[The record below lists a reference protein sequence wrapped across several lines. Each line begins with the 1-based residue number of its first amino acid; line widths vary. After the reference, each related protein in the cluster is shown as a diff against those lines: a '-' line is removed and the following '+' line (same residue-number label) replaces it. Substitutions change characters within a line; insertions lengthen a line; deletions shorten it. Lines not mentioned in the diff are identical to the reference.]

1 MKKKKNKEELN
12 YVYGGLEE
20 FDDFQEIRERELYE
34 IKNILNNF
42 LTQQDVRNSTETFQ
56 TLENL
61 KLITDFLKNDLNML
75 QNINSAIITLTKKV
89 EDLKKNAENLFGSLK
104 LI

>member
-1 MKKKKNKEELN
+1 MTRKKKEELN

-34 IKNILNNF
+34 VKNILNNF
-42 LTQQDVRNSTETFQ
+42 IKQQNVINSTETFG
-56 TLENL
+56 NL

-75 QNINSAIITLTKKV
+75 QNLNSAIVTLTKQV
-89 EDLKKNAENLFGSLK
+89 ENIKKKMQKIFLLP
-104 LI
+104 